1 MTEQTEQTEQKNND
15 LTALHQAPEHTQKEG
30 LSEKEASENTSSV
43 DSTAVTET
51 PVEEIVKPAPKN
63 AQSDEKDV
71 PVFSGGQFV
80 PQKEN
85 QQEAEE
91 SLDDLEAQLLR
102 TAWKNK
108 FMAFE
113 DEEANKGKK
122 ESQWHFCPFGQCLPQ
137 TITRNENPPYVSMEL
152 KSGAVVKN
160 ASKQVNIT
168 FEEDAPSFED
178 CMTMA
183 RIGMEKGWKTAKLE
197 GPEEYKAQM
206 YLAMRAMGIKAIG
219 YTPSPELEKQGDELA
234 AKHEPDRIHAE
245 DMDRRY
251 PALDK
256 ARGDMPFEKV
266 DAKEYAEIRAKA
278 NGNQAEQ
285 VQTAEKEEAGKTSAS
300 SEMKGMA
307 AEMAHE
313 TGVDNSLFSKKLKD
327 LNSEN
332 EVDSEAAMDKFLTKN
347 TFKKMLKGYDKLPD
361 EKKEELAGKLEK
373 MVGNL
378 VEKHPQIATKLA
390 YDLSSGNKKNGSGP
404 AKMLQAYGAALN
416 SVKEAEAKGH
426 ETTKEQTQ
434 IKNPKRVQNAIL
446 NATRR
451 LSGIEK

>member
-1 MTEQTEQTEQKNND
+1 MTEQTEQKNND
-15 LTALHQAPEHTQKEG
+15 LTALHQAPEHTQKEE

-43 DSTAVTET
+43 DSAAVTET
-51 PVEEIVKPAPKN
+51 PVEEIVKPAPEN

-85 QQEAEE
+85 QQESEE
-91 SLDDLEAQLLR
+91 TLDDLEAQLLR

-113 DEEANKGKK
+113 DEEANEGKAK
-122 ESQWHFCPFGQCLPQ
+122 DQWHYCPFGQCLPD
-137 TITRNENPPYVSMEL
+137 TIKKNKNPPYVSMKL
-152 KSGAVVKN
+152 KSGATVTN
-160 ASKQVNIT
+160 ASKQVNM
-168 FEEDAPSFED
+168 DYKGSPSFED

-197 GPEEYKAQM
+197 GSEEYKAKM
-206 YLAMRAMGIKAIG
+206 YLAMRVMGIKAIG

-234 AKHEPDRIHAE
+234 AKHEQDRTHAE
-245 DMDRRY
+245 DMDQRY

-256 ARGDMPFEKV
+256 ARGDIPFEKV
-266 DAKEYAEIRAKA
+266 DAKKYAEIRAKA
-278 NGNQAEQ
+278 NENQAESLQ
-285 VQTAEKEEAGKTSAS
+285 KAGKEEAGKTSVS
-300 SEMKGMA
+300 SQMKGMA
-307 AEMAHE
+307 SEMAHE
-313 TGVDNSLFSKKLKD
+313 TGADNSLFSKKLND

-332 EVDSEAAMDKFLTKN
+332 EADAEAAMNKFLTKG
-347 TFKKMLKGYDKLPD
+347 TFKKILNGYDKLPD
-361 EKKEELAGKLEK
+361 EKKEELAGKFEK

-390 YDLSSGNKKNGSGP
+390 YDLSNSNKNNGSGP
-404 AKMLQAYGAALN
+404 AKMVQAYGAALN
-416 SVKEAEAKGH
+416 SVKEAEAKGR
-426 ETTKEQTQ
+426 EATKEQTQ
-434 IKNPKRVQNAIL
+434 IKNPQRVQSSIL

>member
-1 MTEQTEQTEQKNND
+1 MK
-15 LTALHQAPEHTQKEG
+15 
-30 LSEKEASENTSSV
+30 
-43 DSTAVTET
+43 
-51 PVEEIVKPAPKN
+51 I
-63 AQSDEKDV
+63 
-71 PVFSGGQFV
+71 
-80 PQKEN
+80 
-85 QQEAEE
+85 
-91 SLDDLEAQLLR
+91 
-102 TAWKNK
+102 
-108 FMAFE
+108 
-113 DEEANKGKK
+113 
-122 ESQWHFCPFGQCLPQ
+122 
-137 TITRNENPPYVSMEL
+137 
-152 KSGAVVKN
+152 
-160 ASKQVNIT
+160 
-168 FEEDAPSFED
+168 
-178 CMTMA
+178 
-183 RIGMEKGWKTAKLE
+183 
-197 GPEEYKAQM
+197 
-206 YLAMRAMGIKAIG
+206 
-219 YTPSPELEKQGDELA
+219 
-234 AKHEPDRIHAE
+234 
-245 DMDRRY
+245 
-251 PALDK
+251 
-256 ARGDMPFEKV
+256 V

-300 SEMKGMA
+300 SGMKGMA